1 MKKSLLSL
9 LMGLIFCSTTPVNA
23 QDFETLST
31 YPKAV
36 TQYLLSTD
44 GIKDVAAAYSISM
57 LITLIHEMG
66 HAAVAKLVCG
76 APVDIVIGG
85 KRRKNPYFKCAGIE
99 FAGFN
104 PFESDARWEEHH
116 KTDEKI
122 YHASLEQ
129 DTAMLVAGPLAQA
142 ITGIVLYACLKD
154 TDKFY
159 IAKATA
165 IGGLF
170 DTIVGI
176 NGIYG
181 AKYVPWADSAKIVN
195 NIKKYFQRNSVCQ
208 SNDRASEKNSTTI
221 VADAL

>member
-1 MKKSLLSL
+1 MLI
-9 LMGLIFCSTTPVNA
+9 GLVFCTNTPA
-23 QDFETLST
+23 KTQDFSTLSM
-31 YPKAV
+31 YPKAAA
-36 TQYLLSTD
+36 QYLLSTD
-44 GIKDVAAAYSISM
+44 GIKDVAAAYTISM

-66 HAAVAKLVCG
+66 HAAVAKLLCG

-85 KRRKNPYFKCAGIE
+85 KRRKNPFLKVAGIE

-116 KTDEKI
+116 KTDEEL
-122 YHASLEQ
+122 YNASLEQ
-129 DTAMLVAGPLAQA
+129 DTAMLVAGPVAQA

-181 AKYVPWADSAKIVN
+181 AKYVPWADSAKIVK
-195 NIKKYFQRNSVCQ
+195 NIKQYFQRNSHGTGNNNATEP
-208 SNDRASEKNSTTI
+208 SI
-221 VADAL
+221 